1 MFEKNENSG
10 VESESF
16 VRRASL
22 EGRDVADGD
31 DLVRASRRKRRTAAN
46 VVAHDASFNRSK

>member
-16 VRRASL
+16 VRRSSL
-22 EGRDVADGD
+22 ESRDVADGD
-31 DLVRASRRKRRTAAN
+31 DLV
-46 VVAHDASFNRSK
+46 